1 VFIAYQTAVD
11 TTIAVR
17 RLDWEINKGHQ
28 MAEGKTKHQPR
39 HGAPQGMARVKHIIA
54 IGSGKGGVGKSTVS
68 TNFAIA
74 LRNTGAK
81 VGLLDADIYGPSQP
95 DMLGAHG
102 EPQVRGEYLLPLK
115 KHGLVFMSIGLLL
128 SDDQPVIWRGPMA
141 SKMIQQFLGNV
152 MWGELDY
159 LLVDLP
165 PGSGDVQITLA
176 QHSSLT
182 GAIIVT
188 TPQQVA
194 LGVANK
200 GLQMFKHVNVPIIGI
215 IENMSGFN
223 CPHCGENTPI
233 FKSGG
238 GEKLAETVG
247 VNFLG
252 GIPIDP
258 QLMVSGDEGIPLLDK
273 NIDSP
278 SVKAFIE
285 LAQKFKTV
293 MAKGIAD
300 PNEPKSI
307 NLSDD
312 GSLAVEWPDGSVGTF
327 SPYDLRVSCS
337 CAACVNEDTGEK
349 MLDPKQVP
357 LDIKI
362 SGFEKVGRY
371 AVGITFS
378 DGHNSGIFKYD
389 RLNSIEQRQKDSAGK
404 TFNV

>member
-1 VFIAYQTAVD
+1 
-11 TTIAVR
+11 
-17 RLDWEINKGHQ
+17 
-28 MAEGKTKHQPR
+28 MAQDKVQSQSRPEV
-39 HGAPQGMARVKHIIA
+39 PQGLAKVKHIIA

-95 DMLGAHG
+95 GMLGEHKQP
-102 EPQVRGEYLLPLK
+102 EVRGDFLLPIK

-141 SKMIQQFLGNV
+141 SKMVSQFLANV

-159 LLVDLP
+159 LLIDLP

-176 QHSSLT
+176 QQAALT

-200 GLQMFKHVNVPIIGI
+200 GLQMFQHVSVPILGI
-215 IENMSGFN
+215 IENMSGFT

-238 GEKLAETVG
+238 GQRLAAELG

-258 QLMVSGDEGIPLLDK
+258 QLMASSDEGIPLLEK
-273 NIDSP
+273 GGDSP
-278 SVKAFIE
+278 AVNAFLS
-285 LAQKFKTV
+285 LAQRFKGV
-293 MAKGIAD
+293 VAKGVSAVF
-300 PNEPKSI
+300 EPTSI
-307 NLSDD
+307 NLDD
-312 GSLAVEWPDGSVGTF
+312 KGNLALQWPDGQTASY
-327 SPYDLRVSCS
+327 SPYDLRISCPCALCVS
-337 CAACVNEDTGEK
+337 EDTGEQI
-349 MLDPKQVP
+349 LDPKKVP

-362 SGFEKVGRY
+362 S
-371 AVGITFS
+371 
-378 DGHNSGIFKYD
+378 
-389 RLNSIEQRQKDSAGK
+389 
-404 TFNV
+404 

>member
-1 VFIAYQTAVD
+1 MAQD
-11 TTIAVR
+11 KPKR
-17 RLDWEINKGHQ
+17 QPHNEIS
-28 MAEGKTKHQPR
+28 
-39 HGAPQGMARVKHIIA
+39 QGMARVKHIIA

-74 LRNTGAK
+74 LKNTGAK

-95 DMLGAHG
+95 VMLGLNKQP
-102 EPQVRGEYLLPLK
+102 EVRGDYLIPLK

-128 SDDQPVIWRGPMA
+128 SEDQPVIWRGPMA
-141 SKMIQQFLGNV
+141 SKMVQQFITNV
-152 MWGELDY
+152 LWGELDY
-159 LLVDLP
+159 LLIDLP

-176 QHSSLT
+176 QQAALT

-215 IENMSGFN
+215 VENMSGFI
-223 CPHCGENTPI
+223 CPKCGENTPI
-233 FKSGG
+233 FKTGG
-238 GEKLAETVG
+238 GEKLAADLG

-258 QLMVSGDEGIPLLDK
+258 ELMASGDEGVPLLEK
-273 NIDSP
+273 KGDSP
-278 SVKAFIE
+278 AVKAFVD
-285 LAQKFKTV
+285 LAQKFKSV
-293 MAKGIAD
+293 SSQVIAD
-300 PNEPKSI
+300 AAEPSSI
-307 NLSDD
+307 ALSDD
-312 GSLAVEWPDGSVGTF
+312 GNLVLEWPDGQSASF
-327 SPYDLRVSCS
+327 SPYDLRISCPCASCVS
-337 CAACVNEDTGEK
+337 EDTGQRT
-349 MLDPKQVP
+349 LDPKQIA

-362 SGFEKVGRY
+362 SGYEKVGRY

-378 DGHNSGIFKYD
+378 DAHNTGIFKFD
-389 RLNSIEQRQKDSAGK
+389 RLKSIEQKQKDSTGK